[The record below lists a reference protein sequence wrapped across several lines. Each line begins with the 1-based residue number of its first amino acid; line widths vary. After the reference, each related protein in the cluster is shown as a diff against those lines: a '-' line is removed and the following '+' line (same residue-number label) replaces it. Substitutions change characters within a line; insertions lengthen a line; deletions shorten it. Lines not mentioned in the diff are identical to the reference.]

1 MLRLFT
7 TVIFLCSYLS
17 LYAQDTKKEA
27 KVIETKMDAFI
38 SRAGEVIKF
47 IDYNLDDLKLS
58 YGGTASTRI
67 RKLSS
72 GNDIKYFYQI
82 EKAEQY
88 GNSIAS
94 IEFSDLLEILKAIKI
109 LKSEVDKD
117 ITTNPDYLE
126 NKFLTEDGF
135 QIGYYVSKGKASWY
149 LKLEKYSS
157 KSTIFLRDGID
168 IELAFNNARNRMD
181 ELKK

>member
-1 MLRLFT
+1 ML
-7 TVIFLCSYLS
+7 LCFGSL
-17 LYAQDTKKEA
+17 LYAQDTKKQA
-27 KVIETKMDAFI
+27 KVTETKMDAFI
-38 SRAGEVIKF
+38 SRAGVVVKF

-67 RKLSS
+67 RKLSN
-72 GNDIKYFYQI
+72 GNDTKYFYQI

-88 GNSIAS
+88 GNSVAS
-94 IEFSDLLEILKAIKI
+94 IELSDVLEVLKAIKT
-109 LKSEVDKD
+109 LKSEVEKD
-117 ITTNPDYLE
+117 IATNPDYLE

-149 LKLEKYSS
+149 LKLENYSS
-157 KSTIFLRDGID
+157 KGTIFLKDGSD
-168 IELAFNNARNRMD
+168 IELAFDNARNKME